1 MIELVI
7 FDLDGVLV
15 DACEWHRVALN
26 QALQEIC
33 GYEIPLEEH
42 YSTFNGLPTK
52 EKLKLLTKQKLV
64 RRKDYQAISQRKQ
77 ELTLEI
83 IEAKGALDQTK
94 IDLMRAL
101 KTKGIHVACCTNSI
115 RQTAELMLQKC
126 GVFDLLEEIVTSED
140 VKKSKPSP
148 EGYLKVIRKFKV
160 SKKNVVI
167 VEDSP
172 KGYAAAVAAVG
183 APLPQSRGKVIAVE
197 NAKGVNIGLFSEWVK

>member
-64 RRKDYQAISQRKQ
+64 KRKDYEAISQRKQ

-83 IEAKGALDQTK
+83 IEAKGAVDQTK

-101 KTKGIHVACCTNSI
+101 KKKGIHVACCTNSI

-126 GVFDLLEEIVTSED
+126 GVFDLLEEIVTNED
-140 VKKSKPSP
+140 VKKPKPSP

-167 VEDSP
+167 IEDSP
-172 KGYAAAVAAVG
+172 KGYAAAKAAGARVIPVA
-183 APLPQSRGKVIAVE
+183 
-197 NAKGVNIGLFSEWVK
+197 NAKGVEIGLFGEWIK